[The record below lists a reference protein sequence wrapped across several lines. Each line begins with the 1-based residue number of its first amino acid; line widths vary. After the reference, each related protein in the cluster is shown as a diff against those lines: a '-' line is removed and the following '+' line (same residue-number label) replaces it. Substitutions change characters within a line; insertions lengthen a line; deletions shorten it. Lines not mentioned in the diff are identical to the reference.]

1 MLAIGRSASG
11 GGAGVLRSVDMFLL
25 FVDKPW
31 YTTYLMPDREKIKA
45 LTTCQTTG
53 DTMQEAAAKSVSK
66 PATTAD
72 DTLKE
77 KTRDANVISGGHLVA
92 KALKSEGVDT
102 IFTLCGG
109 HIIDIYDGCVDEGIR
124 IIDVRH
130 EQVAAHAADG
140 YARQTGKLGCVV
152 TTAGPGCTN
161 AVTGIA
167 TAFRSESPVLHIG
180 GQSALVQWRMGGL
193 QDLPHVDMM
202 RPITKFAST
211 VMSTERV
218 ADMIAMAAREC
229 FAGAY
234 GPVYLEIPRDV
245 LDREIDVAKAVVPK
259 PGHYRASPRAVGDP
273 NDIEKLADILVNAER
288 PAILF
293 GQQVWTARGDK
304 EAVEL
309 LRGLDIPGYFNGAS
323 RGLLPPGDPHHFDR
337 TRTQAFAKA
346 DVVVIVGTPFDFR
359 MGYGK
364 RISVPTLVQIDM
376 DYRTVGKNRDI
387 TFGIVGHP
395 GAVLGAVLQAATG
408 RIKNDKRQARKAW
421 MKELSAAE
429 DAAAEKLMPL
439 FKSNST
445 PIHPYRVAYELNE
458 FLTDNTVYIGDG
470 GDVVTISAQAVRP
483 RRPGHW
489 MDPGALGSLGV
500 GTGFAI
506 AAKLA
511 HPQKEVLCYYGDGS
525 FGMTAFDMET
535 ANRFGVPYLAVIGN
549 NSAMNQIRYG
559 QLTKYGPERGNVGNL
574 LGDVPFSKFAQMLGG
589 YGEEVRDPAQVA
601 GALLRG
607 REAVAKSGRSAVI
620 NIWVDPR
627 EYAPGTKAQTMY
639 K

>member
-1 MLAIGRSASG
+1 MADTALKERAESTAD
-11 GGAGVLRSVDMFLL
+11 VTTSV
-25 FVDKPW
+25 V
-31 YTTYLMPDREKIKA
+31 T
-45 LTTCQTTG
+45 
-53 DTMQEAAAKSVSK
+53 S
-66 PATTAD
+66 TTAE
-72 DTLKE
+72 DTLKA
-77 KTRDANVISGGHLVA
+77 KSRDANVISGGHLVA
-92 KALKSEGVDT
+92 KALKAEGVDT

-109 HIIDIYDGCVDEGIR
+109 HIIDIYDGCVDEGIK

-140 YARQTGKLGCVV
+140 YARQTGRLGCVV

-161 AVTGIA
+161 AVTGVA

-180 GQSALVQWRMGGL
+180 GQTSLNQWKMGGL

-202 RPITKFAST
+202 KPITKFSST

-218 ADMIAMAAREC
+218 ADMISMAAREC

-234 GPVYLEIPRDV
+234 GPAYLEIPRDV

-259 PGHYRASPRAVGDP
+259 PGHYRASVKSIGDP
-273 NDIEKLADILVNAER
+273 ADIERLADILVNAER

-293 GQQVWTARGDK
+293 GQQVWAARGDK
-304 EAVEL
+304 EAVAL

-337 TRTQAFAKA
+337 TRSQAFAKA
-346 DVVVIVGTPFDFR
+346 DVIVIVGTPFDFR

-364 RISVPTLVQIDM
+364 RIQVPTLVQIDM

-387 TFGIVGHP
+387 TFGLVGDP
-395 GAVLGAVLQAATG
+395 GAILNAVLQAASG
-408 RIKNDKRQARKAW
+408 RLKNDKRQARKQW

-429 DAAAEKLMPL
+429 DKALDKLMPL
-439 FKSNST
+439 FQSNNT
-445 PIHPYRVAYELNE
+445 PIHPYRVAWELNE
-458 FLTDNTVYIGDG
+458 FLTDDTIYIGDG

-483 RRPGHW
+483 RSPGGW

-506 AAKLA
+506 AAGLA
-511 HPQKEVLCYYGDGS
+511 NPNKEVLCYYGDGS
-525 FGMTAFDMET
+525 FGMTGFDMET

-559 QLTKYGPERGNVGNL
+559 QLAKYGEQRGNVGNL
-574 LGDVPFSKFAQMLGG
+574 LGDVPFGKFAEMLGG
-589 YGEEVRDPAQVA
+589 YGADVRDPNEIQP
-601 GALLRG
+601 ALRRA
-607 REAVAKSGRSAVI
+607 REQIAKSGKSAVV
-620 NIWVDPR
+620 NIWVDPS
-627 EYAPGTKAQTMY
+627 EYAPGTKNQTMY

>member
-1 MLAIGRSASG
+1 MSAVVS
-11 GGAGVLRSVDMFLL
+11 LR
-25 FVDKPW
+25 
-31 YTTYLMPDREKIKA
+31 PD
-45 LTTCQTTG
+45 
-53 DTMQEAAAKSVSK
+53 S
-66 PATTAD
+66 TTAD
-72 DTLKE
+72 DTLKQKSRE
-77 KTRDANVISGGHLVA
+77 AGIVSGGHLVA
-92 KALKSEGVDT
+92 RALKNEGVDT

-161 AVTGIA
+161 AVTGVA
-167 TAFRSESPVLHIG
+167 TAFRSESPILHIG
-180 GQSALVQWRMGGL
+180 GQGALSQHKMGSL

-202 RPITKFAST
+202 APITKFAASIP
-211 VMSTERV
+211 STERV
-218 ADMIAMAAREC
+218 ADMISMAAREC
-229 FAGAY
+229 FNGAP
-234 GPVYLEIPRDV
+234 GPAYLEIPRDV
-245 LDREIDVAKAVVPK
+245 LDREVELARAVVPQ
-259 PGHYRASPRAVGDP
+259 PGHYRASTRSIGDP
-273 NDIEKLADILVNAER
+273 RDIERLADILVDAER

-293 GQQVWTARGDK
+293 GQQVWTARGHE
-304 EAVEL
+304 EAIAL

-337 TRTQAFAKA
+337 TRSQAFANA
-346 DVVVIVGTPFDFR
+346 DVLVIVGTPFDFR

-364 RISVPTLVQIDM
+364 RISKELKLVQIDM

-387 TFGIVGHP
+387 DLGLVGDP
-395 GAVLGAVLQAATG
+395 GAILGAVLQAAGG
-408 RIKNDKRQARKAW
+408 RIKQDKRQTRRKW
-421 MKELSAAE
+421 MADLTEAE
-429 DAAAEKLMPL
+429 AKATEKLMPL
-439 FKSNST
+439 FRSDST

-458 FLTDNTVYIGDG
+458 FLGDDTIYIGDG

-483 RRPGHW
+483 RRPGQW

-506 AAKLA
+506 AAGLA
-511 HPQKEVLCYYGDGS
+511 NPGKEVLCYYGDGS

-559 QLTKYGPERGNVGNL
+559 QLAKYGETRGNVGNL
-574 LGDVPFSKFAQMLGG
+574 LSDVPFSQFAQMLGG
-589 YGEEVRDPAQVA
+589 YGEEVRDPNEIAA
-601 GALLRG
+601 ALRRG
-607 REAVAKSGRSAVI
+607 REAIQRTGKSAVI

-627 EYAPGTKAQTMY
+627 EYAPGTKNQTMY

>member
-1 MLAIGRSASG
+1 MTVATAPSSR
-11 GGAGVLRSVDMFLL
+11 
-25 FVDKPW
+25 
-31 YTTYLMPDREKIKA
+31 T
-45 LTTCQTTG
+45 QTT
-53 DTMQEAAAKSVSK
+53 
-66 PATTAD
+66 TAE
-72 DTLKE
+72 DTLKA
-77 KTRDANVISGGHLVA
+77 KSRQADVVSGGHLVA

-109 HIIDIYDGCVDEGIR
+109 HIIDIYDGCIDEGIK
-124 IIDVRH
+124 IVDVRH

-140 YARQTGKLGCVV
+140 YARQTGRLGCVV

-167 TAFRSESPVLHIG
+167 TALRSESPVLHIG
-180 GQSALVQWRMGGL
+180 GQSALVQWKMGGL
-193 QDLPHVDMM
+193 QDLPHVDLM

-218 ADMIAMAAREC
+218 ADMVAMAAREA

-245 LDREIDVAKAVVPK
+245 LDREIDVSRAVLPKA
-259 PGHYRASPRAVGDP
+259 GQYRASTRAVGDLG
-273 NDIEKLADILVNAER
+273 DIERLADLLVNAER
-288 PAILF
+288 PAILY
-293 GQQVWTARGDK
+293 GQQVWAARGHQ
-304 EAVEL
+304 EAVAL
-309 LRGLDIPGYFNGAS
+309 LKGLDIPGYFNGAS

-337 TRTQAFAKA
+337 TRSEAFAKA
-346 DVVVIVGTPFDFR
+346 DVIVIVGTPFDFR

-364 RISVPTLVQIDM
+364 RISAPALVQIDQ
-376 DYRTVGKNRDI
+376 DYRTVGKNRDV
-387 TFGIVGHP
+387 TLGIAGDP
-395 GAVLGAVLQAATG
+395 GAVLAAVLQAASG
-408 RIKNDKRQARKAW
+408 RIKNDKRQARRRW
-421 MKELSAAE
+421 MKELTAAE
-429 DAAAEKLMPL
+429 EVATEKLMPL

-458 FLTDNTVYIGDG
+458 FLSDDTIYIGDG

-483 RRPGHW
+483 RKPGQW

-506 AAKLA
+506 AAGLA
-511 HPQKEVLCYYGDGS
+511 NPGKEVLCYYGDGS

-559 QLTKYGPERGNVGNL
+559 QLTKYGEERGNVGNL
-574 LGDVPFSKFAQMLGG
+574 LGDVPFGKFAEMLGG
-589 YGEEVRDPAQVA
+589 YGEEVRDPAQIA
-601 GALLRG
+601 AALRRG
-607 REAVAKSGRSAVI
+607 RESVAKSGRSAVI